1 MAKDLL
7 LEIGVEEIPS
17 AYMTEALAN
26 LKENAVLKLSQ
37 ARLNYQ
43 SINCFGTARRL
54 ALIVNGLDEGQSD
67 AVIENRGPKKSVAF
81 DAEGN
86 ASKAGLGFAR
96 GQGVEFKELEIR
108 EHAGLE
114 YMYAVKKEKGAP
126 TEEVLPEIL
135 KEIIQSL
142 SFPRSMRWGIYQF
155 RFARPIRWLTVVYED
170 QLVELK
176 IENVVS
182 GMYTMG
188 HRFLSSDR
196 LEIKNLAD
204 YREKLQENYVVLNQL
219 ERKDMISR
227 QIKAVAAT
235 GGGEAMEN
243 DALLNEVTYLVEYPT
258 AFHGHFDPDY
268 LEVPPEV
275 LTTSMIEHQRY
286 FPIFNKEGKL
296 LPGFIGIS
304 NGTADNIDTVRAGNE
319 RVLKARLEDALFFW
333 REDLKKDWDQIAGQL
348 DAVLFHERLGT
359 VGEKVIRLQKNAVS
373 IAGQI
378 GGIDIAAVERAA
390 FLCKTDLLSSM
401 VYEFPELQG
410 IMGRYYALEAGETP
424 AVSDAI
430 YEHYLPR
437 FAGDELPTSL
447 VGIALS
453 LAEKIDHLTGFFAL
467 DIKPSGSQDPYALR
481 RQAMGIATIMLD
493 KQPDIDLEKTI
504 GDAYDNLTGV
514 ELVHSRDEVIGEVLD
529 FIRQRLRGILT
540 ERGYSYDVIDA
551 VFALQGIDIA
561 DIEMRVKAVTE
572 FKNLPGAEDFMVV
585 YNRAH
590 NLSKSW
596 ESDEINKDLLQE
608 ETEIELLQA
617 VEKVSPLVKDS
628 IKQFDYTEAL
638 MQIIELRPHV
648 DAFFDQVMVMSPDPE
663 IKVLRL
669 GLLKKIADLCKLI
682 ADFSKIV

>member
-17 AYMTEALAN
+17 AYMTEALAD

-43 SINCFGTARRL
+43 AINCFGTARRL

-67 AVIENRGPKKSVAF
+67 AVIENRGPKKTVAF

-96 GQGVEFKELEIR
+96 SQGVEFKELEIR
-108 EHAGLE
+108 EHTGLE

-126 TEEVLPEIL
+126 TEEILPEIL
-135 KEIIQSL
+135 TEIIQSL
-142 SFPRSMRWGIYQF
+142 SFPRSMRWGIYHF
-155 RFARPIRWLTVVYED
+155 RFARPLRWLTAVYAD

-188 HRFLSSDR
+188 HRFLSPGR

-204 YREKLQENYVVLNQL
+204 YGEKLQENYVVLNQL

-286 FPIFNKEGKL
+286 FPIFNKAGKL

-378 GGIDIAAVERAA
+378 GGIDLAAVERAA

-424 AVSDAI
+424 AISEAI

-437 FAGDELPTSL
+437 FAGDELPASL

-551 VFALQGIDIA
+551 VFALQGLDIA
-561 DIEMRVKAVTE
+561 DIEMRVKAVAE

-585 YNRAH
+585 YNRAY

-596 ESDEINKDLLQE
+596 ESDGINRDLLQE
-608 ETEIELLQA
+608 DTEIELLQA
-617 VEKVSPLVKDS
+617 VEKVSPIVKDS
-628 IKQFDYTEAL
+628 IRQFDYPEAL
-638 MQIIELRPHV
+638 MQIIELRPYV

-663 IKVLRL
+663 IKALRL

>member
-17 AYMTEALAN
+17 AYMTEALAD

-43 SINCFGTARRL
+43 AINCFGTARRL

-67 AVIENRGPKKSVAF
+67 AVIENRGPKKTVAF

-96 GQGVEFKELEIR
+96 SQGVEFKELEIR
-108 EHAGLE
+108 EHTGLE

-126 TEEVLPEIL
+126 TEEILPEIL
-135 KEIIQSL
+135 TEIIQSL
-142 SFPRSMRWGIYQF
+142 SFPRSMRWGIYHF
-155 RFARPIRWLTVVYED
+155 RFARPLRWLTAVYAD

-188 HRFLSSDR
+188 HRFLSPGR

-286 FPIFNKEGKL
+286 FPIFNKAGKL

-378 GGIDIAAVERAA
+378 GGIDLAAVERAA

-424 AVSDAI
+424 AISEAI

-437 FAGDELPTSL
+437 FAGDELPASL

-551 VFALQGIDIA
+551 VFAVQGLDIA
-561 DIEMRVKAVTE
+561 DIEMRIKAVAE

-608 ETEIELLQA
+608 DTEIELLQA
-617 VEKVSPLVKDS
+617 VEKVSPIVKDS
-628 IKQFDYTEAL
+628 IRQFDYPEAL
-638 MQIIELRPHV
+638 MQIIELRPYV

-663 IKVLRL
+663 IKALRL

>member
-188 HRFLSSDR
+188 HRFLSPGR

-286 FPIFNKEGKL
+286 FPLFNKEGKL

-378 GGIDIAAVERAA
+378 GGIDLAAVERAA

-410 IMGRYYALEAGETP
+410 IMGRYYALQAGENP
-424 AVSDAI
+424 AISDAI

-608 ETEIELLQA
+608 DTEIELLQA

-663 IKVLRL
+663 IKALRL

>member
-663 IKVLRL
+663 IKALRL

>member
-54 ALIVNGLDEGQSD
+54 ALIVNGLDERQSD
-67 AVIENRGPKKSVAF
+67 AVIENRGPKKTAAF

-96 GQGVEFKELEIR
+96 SQGVEFKELEIR
-108 EHAGLE
+108 EHTGLE

-126 TEEVLPEIL
+126 TEEILPEIL
-135 KEIIQSL
+135 TEIIQSL
-142 SFPRSMRWGIYQF
+142 SFPRSMRWGIYHF
-155 RFARPIRWLTVVYED
+155 RFARPIRWLTAVYAD

-188 HRFLSSDR
+188 HRFLSPGR

-286 FPIFNKEGKL
+286 FPIFNKAGKL
-296 LPGFIGIS
+296 LPGFIGNS

-378 GGIDIAAVERAA
+378 GGIDLAAVERAA

-424 AVSDAI
+424 AISEAI

-437 FAGDELPTSL
+437 FAGDELPASL

-551 VFALQGIDIA
+551 VFAVQGLDIA
-561 DIEMRVKAVTE
+561 DIEMRIKAVAE

-596 ESDEINKDLLQE
+596 ESDGINRDLLQE
-608 ETEIELLQA
+608 DTEIELLQA
-617 VEKVSPLVKDS
+617 VEKVSPIVKDS
-628 IKQFDYTEAL
+628 IRQFDYTEAL
-638 MQIIELRPHV
+638 MQIIELRPYV

-663 IKVLRL
+663 IKALRL

>member
-43 SINCFGTARRL
+43 AINCFGTARRL
-54 ALIVNGLDEGQSD
+54 ALIVNGLDERQSD
-67 AVIENRGPKKSVAF
+67 AVIENRGPKKTAAF

-96 GQGVEFKELEIR
+96 SQGVEFKELEIR
-108 EHAGLE
+108 EHTGLE

-126 TEEVLPEIL
+126 TEEILPEIL
-135 KEIIQSL
+135 TEIIQSL
-142 SFPRSMRWGIYQF
+142 SFPRSMRWGIYHF
-155 RFARPIRWLTVVYED
+155 RFARPIRWLTAVYAD

-188 HRFLSSDR
+188 HRFLSPGR

-286 FPIFNKEGKL
+286 FPIFNKAGKL

-378 GGIDIAAVERAA
+378 GGIDLAAVERAA

-424 AVSDAI
+424 AISEAI

-437 FAGDELPTSL
+437 FAGDELPASL

-551 VFALQGIDIA
+551 VFAVQGLDIA
-561 DIEMRVKAVTE
+561 DIEMRIKAVAE
-572 FKNLPGAEDFMVV
+572 FKNLPGAKDFMVV

-596 ESDEINKDLLQE
+596 ESDEINRDLLQE
-608 ETEIELLQA
+608 DTEIELLQA
-617 VEKVSPLVKDS
+617 VEKVSPIVKDS
-628 IKQFDYTEAL
+628 IRQFDYTEAL
-638 MQIIELRPHV
+638 MQIIELRPYV

-663 IKVLRL
+663 IKALRL